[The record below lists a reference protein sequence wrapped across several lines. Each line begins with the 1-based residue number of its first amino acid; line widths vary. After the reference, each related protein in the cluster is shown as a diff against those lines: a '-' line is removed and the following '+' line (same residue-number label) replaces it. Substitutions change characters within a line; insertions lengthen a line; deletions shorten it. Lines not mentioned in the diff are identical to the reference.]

1 MCDWTII
8 GLIFDAIVAGVS
20 VFAIIQYKL
29 NRYHLRKSAA
39 TVVYNQLKS
48 FDEYIDTIKSSYGNN
63 GEISDYHLFVLNSIL
78 AENHWA
84 DNKHLLVEKLTQDD
98 ITLIDKTYATIESL
112 EFARNRILG
121 AFTATSDA
129 KSYALQFQS
138 IQMLAN
144 PALGDPYLLSD
155 NFNKLGVAFESNIP
169 RHAFKTMVEN
179 YDCMLGTPTL
189 EKLRRMSYQNK
200 KN

>member
-1 MCDWTII
+1 MCDWTVI

-39 TVVYNQLKS
+39 TVVYNQLKC

-63 GEISDYHLFVLNSIL
+63 GEISDYHLFVLNPIL

-84 DNKHLLVEKLTQDD
+84 KNKYLLVEKLTQDD
-98 ITLIDKTYATIESL
+98 ITLIDKAYTTIESL
-112 EFARNRILG
+112 EFARNRIIG

-129 KSYALQFQS
+129 KSYALQFQA
-138 IQMLAN
+138 IQMLVN
-144 PALGDPYLLSD
+144 PALGDPYVLSN
-155 NFNKLGVAFESNIP
+155 NFNNLGVSFESNVP
-169 RHAFKTMVEN
+169 RYAFKNMVEN
-179 YDCMLGTPTL
+179 YSCMLGTPTL
-189 EKLRRMSYQNK
+189 EKLRGMSYQNK